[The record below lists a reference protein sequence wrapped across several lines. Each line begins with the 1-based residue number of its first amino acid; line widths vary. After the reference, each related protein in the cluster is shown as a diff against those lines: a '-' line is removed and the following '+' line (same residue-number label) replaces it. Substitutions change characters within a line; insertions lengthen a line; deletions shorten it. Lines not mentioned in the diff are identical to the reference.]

1 MLVLNDKIKSSWF
14 YCIQSASTCLSY
26 SLPESLSL
34 RLSMPLTSPW
44 SQPFKYYVL
53 YPPRWIVC
61 LDSYPF
67 FLFPISLGTPTLRVK
82 NLRLYS
88 FCLQISDD
96 IKSFH
101 YFMHSLIHINQDT
114 NSTRYGSPL
123 SSKHKLMREPHLLHS
138 SAISSVADCCSVEKS
153 ASGSYSR
160 SASRAHSE
168 KSQTSTHISHVLDTF

>member
-1 MLVLNDKIKSSWF
+1 MNSMLGL
-14 YCIQSASTCLSY
+14 
-26 SLPESLSL
+26 LSL
-34 RLSMPLTSPW
+34 
-44 SQPFKYYVL
+44 
-53 YPPRWIVC
+53 
-61 LDSYPF
+61 F
-67 FLFPISLGTPTLRVK
+67 FLFPISLGTPTLWVK
-82 NLRLYS
+82 NLRLHS

-101 YFMHSLIHINQDT
+101 YFTHSLIHINQEA

-138 SAISSVADCCSVEKS
+138 SAISSAADCCSVEKS

>member
-14 YCIQSASTCLSY
+14 SCIQSASTCLSY
-26 SLPESLSL
+26 SLPVSLSL

-44 SQPFKYYVL
+44 SQP
-53 YPPRWIVC
+53 PPRWIVC

-96 IKSFH
+96 IKSLHNFV
-101 YFMHSLIHINQDT
+101 HSFIHINQET

-123 SSKHKLMREPHLLHS
+123 SSKHKLMREPHLLHP
-138 SAISSVADCCSVEKS
+138 SAISSAADCCSVEKS
-153 ASGSYSR
+153 TSGSYSR